1 MIESVFAACAFLCA
15 TSWLALAA
23 HYTKLGCTSPVMN
36 IRTMAFFA
44 TAIAIVVVAS
54 RETIAALPELT
65 GLACAIVCTFT
76 DLATGYVFDRVTIPA
91 AAGAAIAAIMCGHG
105 VASIT
110 GLACGYT
117 TICLLWLITGRRG
130 IGLGDAKLAAALGAA
145 GSAGEVLYVM
155 GGAFVLGA
163 LFASFGLA
171 TGRLNRG
178 STVRFAPFLATAFFA
193 VLTVT
198 RIQQ

>member
-1 MIESVFAACAFLCA
+1 MIESVFVACAFLCT

-23 HYTKLGCTSPVMN
+23 LCTKVGFTSPVMN
-36 IRTMAFFA
+36 VRIMAFFA
-44 TAIAIVVVAS
+44 TAVAVVVVAS
-54 RETIAALPELT
+54 RETVVVMPQLI

-76 DLATGYVFDRVTIPA
+76 DLATGYVFDRVTMPA
-91 AAGAAIAAIMCGHG
+91 AAGATIAATMCGHG
-105 VASIT
+105 VASIA

-117 TICLLWLITGRRG
+117 TICLLWVITRRRG

-145 GSAGEVLYVM
+145 GSAGEVLDVI

-171 TGRLNRG
+171 TGRLSRG
-178 STVRFAPFLATAFFA
+178 STVRFAPFLATAFWA
-193 VLTVT
+193 VITVT
-198 RIQQ
+198 RIQP